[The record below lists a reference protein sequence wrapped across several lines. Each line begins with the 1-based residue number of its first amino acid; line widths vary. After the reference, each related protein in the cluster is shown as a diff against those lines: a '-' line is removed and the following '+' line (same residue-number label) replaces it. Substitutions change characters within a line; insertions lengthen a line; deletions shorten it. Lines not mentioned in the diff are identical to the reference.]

1 MIMSMQEN
9 AIKQNTAPV
18 TEKRRSTIVISV
30 VLAFAI
36 VLCILV
42 IGQVLSKGYVS
53 LGGYSLFRVVTGSME
68 PSIPVGAVLI
78 AKDTPIQTVEMPN
91 FYDKLPQELWKYTVG
106 EQYDATNPQESL
118 KKGAGAGHHGS
129 HAHMVHEFVRSVIEG
144 RKAWINEELAANIT
158 AAGLCAH
165 ESALRDGEWVT
176 IPRF

>member
-1 MIMSMQEN
+1 MSMQEN

-78 AKDTPIQTVEMPN
+78 AEDTSIQEIKAGDVVTFRSRDTGMFHVIITHRVISVQQGSNGKLYLETKGDANPYADASYVDEDYLIGKVTFHTGQNNIFTKLLN
-91 FYDKLPQELWKYTVG
+91 FKT
-106 EQYDATNPQESL
+106 TSL
-118 KKGAGAGHHGS
+118 
-129 HAHMVHEFVRSVIEG
+129 
-144 RKAWINEELAANIT
+144 
-158 AAGLCAH
+158 
-165 ESALRDGEWVT
+165 
-176 IPRF
+176 RFFIC